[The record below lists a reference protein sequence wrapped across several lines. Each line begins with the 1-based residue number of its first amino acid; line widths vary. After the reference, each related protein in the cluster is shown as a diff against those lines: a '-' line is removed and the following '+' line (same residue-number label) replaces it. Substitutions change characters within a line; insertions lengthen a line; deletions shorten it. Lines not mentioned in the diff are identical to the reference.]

1 MRSNTTFQ
9 TLRLVQRRG
18 FATTPRRLDSYGF
31 IGLGQMV
38 PSPHSPQPGKPVLTS
53 TQGYQMAKNLQSKLS
68 PKDEIRIFDINKE
81 AVSNLAREMEQSQTG
96 GAKVAVVSSA
106 RDASTEADTVITVL
120 PEPSHVKSV
129 YASILT
135 NLPPRPRIFIDCSTI
150 DPSSSRSVAASVTSA
165 QPSATFVDAPMS
177 GGVVGAA
184 AGTLTFML
192 GSSPADLQRIEPVL
206 LRMGR
211 RVLHCGPQGSGL
223 SAKLANNYLL
233 ALNNIATAE
242 AMNLGV
248 KWGLDPKVLAG
259 VINVSTGKCWPSE
272 VNNPVRG
279 VVEGSPA
286 GRDYK
291 GGFGIGLM
299 RKDLGLAVVAAEE
312 AGARLELAGRAAEV
326 YAAAEGEERC
336 KGRDFSVVYRYLGGE
351 D

>member
-1 MRSNTTFQ
+1 MRSNTTFKN
-9 TLRLVQRRG
+9 LRLVQRRG
-18 FATTPRRLDSYGF
+18 FATTLRRLDSYGF
-31 IGLGQMV
+31 IGLGQM
-38 PSPHSPQPGKPVLTS
+38 
-53 TQGYQMAKNLQSKLS
+53 GYQMAKNLQSKLS

-81 AVSNLAREMEQSQTG
+81 AVANLAREMEQSQTG
-96 GAKVAVVSSA
+96 GAKVAVVDSA

-135 NLPPRPRIFIDCSTI
+135 SLPPKPRIFIDCSTI

-192 GSSPADLQRIEPVL
+192 GSSPSDLPAIEPVL

-259 VINVSTGKCWPSE
+259 VINVSTGRCWPSE